1 MKIDIHGCVDS
12 DMHAICIRKG
22 DDFLCIDGDKMSW
35 KGDIESSACFL
46 SESKALACIEE
57 LRHKIDME
65 EAVLIWTDTRFSIY
79 HDLAAL
85 RKFEEDMQ
93 K

>member
-1 MKIDIHGCVDS
+1 MKIDINGCVDN
-12 DMHAICIRKG
+12 DLHAICIRKG
-22 DDFLCIDGDKMSW
+22 DKFLSVQTDK
-35 KGDIESSACFL
+35 IEWNDSIELCACFL

-57 LRHKIDME
+57 LRKKMDMDD
-65 EAVLIWTDTRFSIY
+65 AVLIWTDTRFSIY

-85 RKFEEDMQ
+85 RKFEEDMN